1 MPKKRSKSLRIACQT
16 SNSKQ
21 TPVATI
27 FKSILLLA
35 VCFCCFKPGA
45 VAQTK
50 YNLDQHILMEM
61 MESRTSGKTR
71 VMEGISN
78 TTQMVSIAVP
88 AAVLI
93 AGLIDNNS
101 STIKKSL
108 YLAESAAAATFV
120 TFGMKYAFQRSRPY
134 LVTPGLTKVS
144 GGSGPSFPSGHTSVA
159 FATATSLTLAFPKWY
174 VAVPAYAWAASVG
187 YSRMYMGVH
196 YPSDVLAGAVIGAG
210 SAWLMYKANK
220 WLFKKKPGLNDV
232 RPAF

>member
-1 MPKKRSKSLRIACQT
+1 
-16 SNSKQ
+16 
-21 TPVATI
+21 
-27 FKSILLLA
+27 
-35 VCFCCFKPGA
+35 

-50 YNLDQHILMEM
+50 YSLDQHILMEM
-61 MESRTSGKTR
+61 QESRSTGATK
-71 VMEGISN
+71 VFKDLSN
-78 TTQMVSIAVP
+78 TTEIATIAVP

-93 AGLIDNNS
+93 AGLAENNS
-101 STIKKSL
+101 SILKKSL
-108 YLAESAAAATFV
+108 YLAESAAATTFV

-134 LVTPGLTKVS
+134 MVTPGLTKVS

-187 YSRMYMGVH
+187 YSRMYLGVH
-196 YPSDVLAGAVIGAG
+196 YPTDVLAGAVIGAG

-220 WLFKKKPGLNDV
+220 WLFKKKPGINDV

>member
-1 MPKKRSKSLRIACQT
+1 M
-16 SNSKQ
+16 
-21 TPVATI
+21 
-27 FKSILLLA
+27 A

-45 VAQTK
+45 QAQTK
-50 YNLDQHILMEM
+50 YSLDQHILLEM
-61 MESRTSGKTR
+61 MEDRTAAQTR

-78 TTQMVSIAVP
+78 TTEMATIAVP

-108 YLAESAAAATFV
+108 YLAESAAATTFV
-120 TFGMKYAFQRSRPY
+120 TFGMKYAFKRSRPY

-174 VAVPAYAWAASVG
+174 VAVPAYMWAASVG
-187 YSRMYMGVH
+187 YSRMYLGVH
-196 YPSDVLAGAVIGAG
+196 YPTDVLAGAVIGAG

-220 WLFKKKPGLNDV
+220 WLFKKKPNVNDL
-232 RPAF
+232 RPVF